1 MPRSDSAKFEVEY
14 ELAWN
19 INLREL
25 LPDNPLDIVKE
36 VDSRL
41 FEKLERLNQVGQA
54 SDLKAELESTV
65 DEPLELTIHGRAEVE
80 IELPDD
86 TEGMSDDDIEAE
98 LEYNAGEELAKQLG
112 VQTSDVTIKSIRHD

>member
-14 ELAWN
+14 ELMWN

-36 VDSRL
+36 VDPRL